1 MDRGWVKSYRKQT
14 DWEWYK
20 VPNTAHLF
28 HHLLLMAN
36 HKDGKWRG
44 IDVPKGCLIT
54 SISKLSSQTGLSVK
68 EVRTALNNLIQTK
81 CVAKSTTHRYTL
93 LKVENYEMYQG
104 EGKPTGMLGAS
115 QGQSEGKVGASQGQ
129 QTRNKEP
136 NNLKGSGGPASYIE
150 EEDLLEDLPFDTP
163 EPKKFQPNNPEL
175 ADVYK
180 TWKEL
185 GVPAYVDPRLQKG
198 VKR

>member
-1 MDRGWVKSYRKQT
+1 MDRGWVKCYRKEI

-44 IDVPKGCLIT
+44 IDIPKGCLIT
-54 SISKLSSQTGLSVK
+54 SLDKLSSQTGLTK
-68 EVRTALNNLIQTK
+68 REVRTALKHLI
-81 CVAKSTTHRYTL
+81 STHDVTQKTTPRFTL
-93 LKVENYEMYQG
+93 LKVENYEKYQAG
-104 EGKPTGMLGAS
+104 DTLSDTVATQLRHS
-115 QGQSEGKVGASQGQ
+115 SDTVATQLRH

>member
-28 HHLLLMAN
+28 HHLVLMAN
-36 HKDGKWRG
+36 HKDGKWQG
-44 IDVPKGCLIT
+44 VDVPKGSLIT
-54 SISKLSSQTGLSVK
+54 SISQLSSQTGLSK
-68 EVRTALNNLIQTK
+68 QQVRTALKHLISTHDITQQTT
-81 CVAKSTTHRYTL
+81 AKYTL
-93 LKVENYEMYQG
+93 LKVENYELYQ
-104 EGKPTGMLGAS
+104 TGNAVLTQS
-115 QGQSEGKVGASQGQ
+115 QHSDNTVLTQSQQ

-150 EEDLLEDLPFDTP
+150 EGDLLEDLPFDKP

>member
-1 MDRGWVKSYRKQT
+1 MDRGWVKCYRKEI

-54 SISKLSSQTGLSVK
+54 SLDKLSSQTGLSVK
-68 EVRTALNNLIQTK
+68 EVRTALNNLIRTK